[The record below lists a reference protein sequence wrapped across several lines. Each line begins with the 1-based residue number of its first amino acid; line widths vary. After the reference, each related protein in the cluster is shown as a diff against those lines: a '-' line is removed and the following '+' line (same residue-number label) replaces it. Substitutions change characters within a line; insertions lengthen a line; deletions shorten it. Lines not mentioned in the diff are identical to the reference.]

1 MNAGRKSNYKKG
13 VIQTNEERN
22 ATQRAYYQKHKEQ
35 LKEKNRIRSKTLEVR
50 EKRKIWDKKY
60 RKENIEKIKR
70 WQNKYNKTPQGQV
83 TKKRAKIKYM
93 SSPTNRNRVNSHS
106 QIYKQDRRLKILSLI
121 ADAHKKDVKCFC
133 CGLTENARTRVL
145 EVDHRLPRSVLKE
158 RFPYVKMMMTTLTHE
173 EYMQIYT
180 ECVKNYNAISALSKM
195 DIKRHF
201 AILCDIC
208 NKQVW
213 IFGTCYVKGH
223 KHWKKSSKWL
233 DKFYGVNEYRQE
245 AQWINQTNMEAK
257 E

>member
-1 MNAGRKSNYKKG
+1 MT
-13 VIQTNEERN
+13 QTNEERN
-22 ATQRAYYQKHKEQ
+22 ATQKDYYQKHKEQ
-35 LKEKNRIRSKTLEVR
+35 IKANNRAYAKQPEIKEKRRIR
-50 EKRKIWDKKY
+50 DKKY
-60 RKENIEKIKR
+60 RESNREKINK
-70 WQNKYNKTPQGQV
+70 WQKKYNQTPQGQA

-93 SSPTNRNRVNSHS
+93 SVATNRNRVNSRS
-106 QIYKQDRRLKILSLI
+106 QIYKQERRLKILSLI
-121 ADAHKKDVKCFC
+121 ADAYKKDVKCFC
-133 CGLTENARTRVL
+133 CGLTENTRTRVL

-158 RFPYVKMMMTTLTHE
+158 RFPYVKAMMNTLTHE

-180 ECVKNYNAISALSKM
+180 ECVTNYNAISALSKL

-233 DKFYGVNEYRQE
+233 DKFYGVSEYRQE